1 MNIKKLLTTRGFY
14 IILFACV
21 TIVGTSVVI
30 RNMSRSVMDSMNAV
44 LDEPAFVE
52 MTYSDEYEDEEE
64 YIEEDVNRSPEVAPV
79 AAIPVGIT
87 ESVIEPIPAVTSLR
101 MPVNGNVIKQFS
113 GDNLVFSNTMNDWR
127 VHRGIDIDAPLG
139 TQVRAAAAG
148 VVERVF
154 EDDML
159 GVVVVIDHGDGLQTL
174 YASLQSVDFISAGT
188 RVDAGD
194 IIGGVGG
201 TAISESADGPHLHF
215 EVLRNGGQI
224 DPASMMN

>member
-1 MNIKKLLTTRGFY
+1 MNIKRLLTNRGFY

-52 MTYSDEYEDEEE
+52 MTYSDEYEDDEE

-79 AAIPVGIT
+79 AAIPVGIA
-87 ESVIEPIPAVTSLR
+87 EPVIEPIPVVTSLR

-159 GVVVVIDHGDGLQTL
+159 GVVVIIDHGDGLQTI
-174 YASLQSVDFISAGT
+174 YAS
-188 RVDAGD
+188 
-194 IIGGVGG
+194 
-201 TAISESADGPHLHF
+201 
-215 EVLRNGGQI
+215 
-224 DPASMMN
+224 